1 MKTLEII
8 IPVFNEE
15 EVLTELFLRL
25 EKSLAPELLQA
36 AGVSGCRYLFV
47 DDGSTDSTAALITAR
62 IQDGMAAKLLRFSR
76 NFGHQNA
83 VSAGLTHSTGD
94 LVAVIDADLQD
105 PPELLPGMIQALN
118 EGFDV
123 VYGERAK
130 RDAKWYMRIC
140 YWAFYRLLRLI
151 SDVPVPV
158 DAGDFCVMERRV
170 VDAICNLPE
179 RLRFV
184 RGLRSWVGFKQ
195 LAFPYSRPN
204 RAAGESKYNL
214 KSLYRLATDGVA
226 SLSIRPLRITQA
238 VLFFSLFIT
247 LFFLTIG
254 LALFFSVN
262 QQTEYGW
269 WFLLTYLLIGF
280 TSSLQIFCLYIIGA
294 YVGRAYLEVKER
306 PGFVIMEIIN
316 RD

>member
-8 IPVFNEE
+8 IPVLNEQ
-15 EVLTELFLRL
+15 EVLSQLFSRL
-25 EKSLAPELLQA
+25 ERSLAPELLGP
-36 AGVSGCRYLFV
+36 AGVKNYRYLFV
-47 DDGSTDSTAALITAR
+47 DDGSTDSTAALITDR
-62 IQDGMAAKLLRFSR
+62 IHSGMPAKLLRFSR

-94 LVAVIDADLQD
+94 IVAIIDADLQD
-105 PPELLPGMIQALN
+105 PPELLIGMIQAL
-118 EGFDV
+118 GRGYDV

-130 RDAKWYMRIC
+130 RDAKWYMRLC
-140 YWAFYRLLRLI
+140 YWMFYRLLRLI

-158 DAGDFCVMERRV
+158 DAGDFCVMNRRV

-204 RAAGESKYNL
+204 RVAGESKYNL
-214 KSLYRLATDGVA
+214 RSLYKLATDGVA

-247 LFFLTIG
+247 LLFLAIG
-254 LALFFSVN
+254 LVLFFRVD
-262 QQTEYGW
+262 QQTEHGL
-269 WFLLTYLLIGF
+269 WFLMTYLLIGF

-306 PGFVIMEIIN
+306 PGFVIMEIIHG
-316 RD
+316 